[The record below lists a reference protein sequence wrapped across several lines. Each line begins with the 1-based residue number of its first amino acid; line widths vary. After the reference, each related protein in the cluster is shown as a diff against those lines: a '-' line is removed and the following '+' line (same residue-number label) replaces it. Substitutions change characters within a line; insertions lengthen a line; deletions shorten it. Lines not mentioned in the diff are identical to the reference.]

1 LDWKFDFSDK
11 NLFEIFENG
20 VTRMNGNSKMLN
32 LKQFVSNN
40 SEKNTDDE
48 YIRGSNK
55 NFFKDWVI
63 PIIAAIGV
71 ALLVHKFLFFNVEV
85 MSGSLIPTLN
95 VKDRLAVTRVYNTEN
110 LKEGDIIVF
119 HSDEYKE
126 RLVKRLI
133 GLPGD
138 KIDIKDG
145 VVFRNGEKLN
155 EDYVK
160 NKDNYNGSF
169 QVPEGKYFFLGDN
182 RPDSADSR
190 RWNNPY
196 IDASY
201 IEGKVQ
207 FKFYPLEDFGS
218 IK

>member
-1 LDWKFDFSDK
+1 
-11 NLFEIFENG
+11 
-20 VTRMNGNSKMLN
+20 MNGNSKMLN
-32 LKQFVSNN
+32 LKQFVINN

-48 YIRGSNK
+48 SIRRSNK

-169 QVPEGKYFFLGDN
+169 QVTEGKYFFLGDN

-207 FKFYPLEDFGS
+207 FKFYPLEHFGS
-218 IK
+218 IN